1 MTPSS
6 SSRVICITGATGG
19 LGRELVQ
26 TFLAQGDL
34 VVAGVRGQHSF
45 QPEDRLWPIP
55 LEVTEAAQ
63 VEAAFEAIHEKLG
76 RLDVLI
82 NNAGVTRDGLI
93 TQLADKEWDEVINV
107 NLRGAYL
114 CSRAALSAL
123 TAGRAGHIINIA
135 SFAARKGHAGQSN
148 YVAAKAGLLGLTQA
162 LAKELG
168 SQGVQ
173 VNAVL
178 PGVLPTR
185 MTAHLSPA
193 RLAALAA
200 ENVLGKLNDPAE
212 VARFIWFLTTLKNVS
227 GQVFQLDSRV
237 SRWT

>member
-1 MTPSS
+1 MTPAN
-6 SSRVICITGATGG
+6 SSRVICITGAAGG

-26 TFLAQGDL
+26 TFLAQGDT
-34 VVAGVRGQHSF
+34 VVAGVRGQHTF
-45 QPEDRLWPIP
+45 KAEDRLWIIP
-55 LEVTEAAQ
+55 LEVTQTAQ
-63 VEAAFEAIHEKLG
+63 VETAFAAIQERLG

-82 NNAGVTRDGLI
+82 NNAGVTRDRLI
-93 TQLADKEWDEVINV
+93 TQLTDEEWDEVMNV

-114 CSRAALSAL
+114 CSRAALPAL
-123 TAGRAGHIINIA
+123 TACTAGHIINIA

-148 YVAAKAGLLGLTQA
+148 YVAAKAGLLGFTQS

-178 PGVLPTR
+178 PGVLHTR

-200 ENVLGKLNDPAE
+200 ENVLGKLNDTGE

-227 GQVFQLDSRV
+227 GQIFQLDSRI

>member
-1 MTPSS
+1 MTPANPN
-6 SSRVICITGATGG
+6 RVVCITGAAGG
-19 LGRELVQ
+19 LGRELVS
-26 TFLAQGDL
+26 TFRSQGDT
-34 VVAGVRGQHSF
+34 VVAGVRANHPFEPGD
-45 QPEDRLWPIP
+45 ELWPLP
-55 LEVTEAAQ
+55 LEVTQAAQ
-63 VEAAFEAIHEKLG
+63 VEEAFQRIQERLG

-82 NNAGVTRDGLI
+82 NNAGVTRDGLL
-93 TQLADKEWDEVINV
+93 TQLTDREWDEVMNV

-114 CSRAALSAL
+114 CSRAALPAL
-123 TAGRAGHIINIA
+123 TACRAGHIINIA

-212 VARFIWFLTTLKNVS
+212 VARFTWFLTTLKNVS
-227 GQVFQLDSRV
+227 GQVFQLDSRL